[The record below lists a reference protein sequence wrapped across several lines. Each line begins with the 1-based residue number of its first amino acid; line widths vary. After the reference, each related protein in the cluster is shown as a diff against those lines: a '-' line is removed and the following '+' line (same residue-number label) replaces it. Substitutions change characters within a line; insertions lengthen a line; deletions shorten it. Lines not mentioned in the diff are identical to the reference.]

1 MNFVIAQ
8 KKYYRSI
15 LWGTEKSKLLRNGL
29 LMLLG
34 SLLIALSAK
43 IIIPL
48 QPVAI
53 TLQSLAVIFLGM
65 TLGWRLG
72 GAAVLLYLVEGF
84 VGLPVFTVGFLAPQ
98 LGYLIGFLF
107 AAILSG
113 YLAECGWGK
122 HFMTTIVAAGMATI
136 LILSCGYFVLS
147 QFIGYGAAFL
157 TGVKP
162 FLLGDALK
170 IIFLSCVVPT
180 FWRVERSFIS

>member
-1 MNFVIAQ
+1 MSFVIAQ
-8 KKYYRSI
+8 KTNYRSI
-15 LWGTEKSKLLRNGL
+15 LWGAEKSKLLRNVM

-53 TLQSLAVIFLGM
+53 TLQSLAVIFVGM

-84 VGLPVFTVGFLAPQ
+84 IGFPVFTIGFLAPQ
-98 LGYLIGFLF
+98 VGYLIGFFF

-147 QFIGYGAAFL
+147 QFIGYDAAFL
-157 TGVKP
+157 MGVKP
-162 FLLGDALK
+162 FLLSDVLK
-170 IIFLSCVVPT
+170 VIFLASVIPT
-180 FWRVERSFIS
+180 FWRVDKSFTS